1 MHIKQINAKIG
12 LMYASDYYYV
22 ASPNAWLL
30 VGHDSFDTT
39 KNYQS
44 ARNMNWMYMGLLE
57 WTIYRASNEDNFAFY
72 IYYEG
77 GLVKLY
83 VGDCVAVRH
92 SFYFETSV
100 TYINKDGSQ
109 NLPIRIN

>member
-1 MHIKQINAKIG
+1 
-12 LMYASDYYYV
+12 MYASDYYYV

-57 WTIYRASNEDNFAFY
+57 WTISRNADHVSYVFRVLYTGIVNFSFANYACGVRPVFY
-72 IYYEG
+72 
-77 GLVKLY
+77 LSSSVNY
-83 VGDCVAVRH
+83 V
-92 SFYFETSV
+92 S
-100 TYINKDGSQ
+100 GSGTAAD
-109 NLPIRIN
+109 PIVVN

>member
-1 MHIKQINAKIG
+1 
-12 LMYASDYYYV
+12 MYDSDYYYAV
-22 ASPNAWLL
+22 SPNAWLL
-30 VGHDSFDTT
+30 VGRDSSDAT
-39 KNYQS
+39 KKYQS

-77 GLVKLY
+77 VLVKLY
-83 VGDCVAVRH
+83 VGDCVAIRP

-100 TYINKDGSQ
+100 TYNSGDVSQ
-109 NLPIRIN
+109 NSSIRIN

>member
-12 LMYASDYYYV
+12 LMYGSDYYYV

-30 VGHDSFDTT
+30 VRHDSSDAT
-39 KNYQS
+39 KNYRS
-44 ARNMNWMYMGLLE
+44 ARNMNWMHMGLLE

-77 GLVKLY
+77 VLVKLY
-83 VGDCVAVRH
+83 VGDCVAVRP
-92 SFYFETSV
+92 SFYLSSSV
-100 TYINKDGSQ
+100 TYISKDGSQ
-109 NLPIRIN
+109 NSPIRIN

>member
-1 MHIKQINAKIG
+1 MHINQINAKIG
-12 LMYASDYYYV
+12 LMYSSDYYY
-22 ASPNAWLL
+22 ASSPNA
-30 VGHDSFDTT
+30 T

-57 WTIYRASNEDNFAFY
+57 WTIYRTSNEDNFAFY

-83 VGDCVAVRH
+83 VGDCVAVIP
-92 SFYFETSV
+92 SFYLETSV
-100 TYINKDGSQ
+100 TYISKDGKQ
-109 NLPIRIN
+109 NSSIRIN

>member
-1 MHIKQINAKIG
+1 
-12 LMYASDYYYV
+12 MYSSDYYNA

-30 VGHDSFDTT
+30 VGHDSSDAT

-44 ARNMNWMYMGLLE
+44 ARNMIWMYMGLLE
-57 WTIYRASNEDNFAFY
+57 WTIYRASNEDNFTFY
-72 IYYEG
+72 IYYEN

-83 VGDCVAVRH
+83 VGDCVAVRP
-92 SFYFETSV
+92 SFYLSSSV
-100 TYINKDGSQ
+100 TYISKDGSQ